1 MSIAELY
8 DELKANNL
16 TGRTRND
23 LLANLYKTPHREKG
37 TDMAHFQTLMPNTI
51 HQADLVFLPHDHGY
65 RYLLV
70 VIDACD
76 RKFDAMPLKVKESDV
91 VMKAFK
97 VIYEEHKILKFPTC
111 MQFDNGSEFK
121 GDVKDFFHEHKV
133 DCRYAPTARHRMQ
146 GLVER
151 LNLSIGTLFHKRMA
165 SEELLTH
172 QPSVK

>member
-23 LLANLYKTPHREKG
+23 LLANLYKTPRKELG
-37 TDMAHFQTLMPNTI
+37 DNMPHFETLMPNTI

-65 RYLLV
+65 KYLLV
-70 VIDACD
+70 VVDACNS
-76 RKFDAMPLKVKESDV
+76 KCDAIPLKVKESDV

-97 VIYEEHKILKFPTC
+97 IIYEEHKILKFPTL
-111 MQFDNGSEFK
+111 MQFDSGFEFK
-121 GDVKDFFHEHKV
+121 GDVLTFFHSHKV
-133 DCRYAPTARHRMQ
+133 DCRYALTARHRQQ

-151 LNLSIGTLFHKRMA
+151 LNQTIGDLLMRRMSPA
-165 SEELLTH
+165 T
-172 QPSVK
+172 K